1 MGNGKQSLPW
11 GKRACISS
19 TFHFDRKSEERITD
33 NGEGIDGQKTRRQG
47 GVIMKRKRQK
57 Q

>member
-19 TFHFDRKSEERITD
+19 TFHFDRKREERITD

-57 Q
+57 